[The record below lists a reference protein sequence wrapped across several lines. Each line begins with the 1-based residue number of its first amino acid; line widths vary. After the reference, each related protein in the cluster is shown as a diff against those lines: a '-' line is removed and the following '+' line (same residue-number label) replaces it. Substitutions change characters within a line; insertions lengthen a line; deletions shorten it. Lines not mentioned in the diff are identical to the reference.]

1 MATINLLPWREELR
15 AERQRSFYSSLG
27 LALALAILF
36 VVAGD
41 RIVNLWLDDQRGRN
55 DYLRKEINQL
65 DQQVAEIRGLRDQ
78 RALLL
83 ERMQIIQELQGNR
96 PIIVRVL
103 DQLVRTVPD
112 GVYYRSVI
120 ATGVR
125 YRSRYCREQQ
135 QVSLDAPLDA
145 RLWLTPIWMR

>member
-41 RIVNLWLDDQRGRN
+41 RIENIWLDDQRGRN

-65 DQQVAEIRGLRDQ
+65 DNKLLTLGPSEISALYYWSGCRSSKNY
-78 RALLL
+78 RATDPLLY
-83 ERMQIIQELQGNR
+83 EYWI
-96 PIIVRVL
+96 
-103 DQLVRTVPD
+103 
-112 GVYYRSVI
+112 S
-120 ATGVR
+120 
-125 YRSRYCREQQ
+125 
-135 QVSLDAPLDA
+135 
-145 RLWLTPIWMR
+145 W

>member
-27 LALALAILF
+27 LALALAVLF

-41 RIVNLWLDDQRGRN
+41 RIVNLWLDEQQARN
-55 DYLRKEINQL
+55 DYLRKEINEL

-83 ERMQIIQELQGNR
+83 ERMQIIQELQ
-96 PIIVRVL
+96 
-103 DQLVRTVPD
+103 
-112 GVYYRSVI
+112 
-120 ATGVR
+120 
-125 YRSRYCREQQ
+125 
-135 QVSLDAPLDA
+135 
-145 RLWLTPIWMR
+145 